1 MSFRKILGT
10 VLAFLL
16 LIPFSN
22 TVQAAYN
29 KKSYPNRVSVQLAD
43 TTNATIKL
51 NGVYELYNKSS
62 NQKTLLVPG
71 VNLSVTGSG
80 SSVTVKAGTVTYQ
93 SSSGFEINETQNL
106 GKIARFTSDTNI
118 HSGALSSYPIKKT
131 VSKVE
136 VVEYLQSFVNSQGET
151 WYNVLAADGTK
162 GWVPAKTTLI
172 ENAPSSLPLIEYNNL
187 KYRGSA
193 LLTAV
198 SSKVKITNQL
208 DIEDYLKGVVPNE
221 MPSSWHIEALKAQ
234 AIVARSYAAN
244 SMMLKNTTASQ
255 VYKGYTSETDRTNQ
269 AVEATR
275 GLVVKYNGVPIQTFF
290 YSTSG
295 GRTANVGDVWNSNQA
310 NFPYLVSVDDP
321 YENSPHSSWQ
331 YKYSSGTIL
340 QSFGFNPSNT
350 ILYDIQIMPTGAN
363 GEVTGVTVK
372 TSSGDKTIT
381 GNEMTIRKLFPI
393 DGYYNILKS
402 NWFTLSSVK
411 EYEIQTN
418 NGRIKQFGIKGQA
431 VMLASGQ
438 TAGITANQ
446 MQIQT
451 ANSIITKESDPA
463 TITVNGKGWGH
474 RIGMSQYGAKG
485 FAENGW
491 KAVDIVKHYFPGTT
505 VSK

>member
-1 MSFRKILGT
+1 MSFKKILGT

-16 LIPFSN
+16 LLPFSHSA
-22 TVQAAYN
+22 QAAYS
-29 KKSYPNRVSVQLAD
+29 KKSYPNRVSVQLAE
-43 TTNATIKL
+43 TSNATIKL
-51 NGVYELYNKSS
+51 NGVYELFNKSS
-62 NQKTLLVPG
+62 SQKTLLVPN
-71 VNLSVTGSG
+71 VNLTVTGSG
-80 SSVTVKAGTVTYQ
+80 SSVTIKAGTVTFQ

-106 GKIARFTSDTNI
+106 GKIAKFTSDTNI
-118 HSGALSSYPIKKT
+118 HSGATSSYPVKKT
-131 VSKVE
+131 LSKVE
-136 VVEYLQSFVNSQGET
+136 VAEYLQSFVNSQGET

-172 ENAPSSLPLIEYNNL
+172 ENAPSSLPLFEYNKL

-193 LLTAV
+193 LLTAS
-198 SSKVKITNQL
+198 SSKVKIINQL

-221 MPSSWHIEALKAQ
+221 MHSSWHIEALKAQ

-244 SMMLKNTTASQ
+244 SIMLKNTTASQ
-255 VYKGYTSETDRTNQ
+255 VYKGYSSETERTNQ
-269 AVEATR
+269 AVESTR
-275 GLVVKYNGVPIQTFF
+275 GLVVKYNGKPIQTFF

-331 YKYSSGTIL
+331 YKYASGTIL
-340 QSFGFNPSNT
+340 QSFGFNPLNT
-350 ILYDIQIMPTGAN
+350 ILYDIKIMPTGAN

-381 GNEMTIRKLFPI
+381 GNETTIRKLFPI
-393 DGYYNILKS
+393 DGNYKILKS
-402 NWFTLSSVK
+402 NWFTLSAVKTYSV
-411 EYEIQTN
+411 QTKSSQMN
-418 NGRIKQFGIKGQA
+418 QFGIKGQS
-431 VMLASGQ
+431 VMLSNGQ
-438 TAGITANQ
+438 VSTINGDQINIQ
-446 MQIQT
+446 MS
-451 ANSIITKESDPA
+451 NSVITKETDPA

-485 FAENGW
+485 FADHGW